1 MREIKF
7 RTWDRRGGE
16 NAMSPIS
23 WSPTELMEAAI
34 RTQKILD
41 DLFIF
46 LQYTGLKDKN
56 GKEICEGDIVR
67 VTHQDKPYSR
77 TLKTK
82 DFNCEVYF
90 NEADAAFHY
99 RRPKNYG
106 PFRVGMTIGKRCEI
120 IGNIYETP
128 NLLTNEE

>member
-7 RTWDRRGGE
+7 RAWSKDTKSMWWDVFGP
-16 NAMSPIS
+16 M
-23 WSPTELMEAAI
+23 L
-34 RTQKILD
+34 QD
-41 DLFIF
+41 DRYEVM
-46 LQYTGLKDKN
+46 QYTGLKDKN
-56 GKEICEGDIVR
+56 GKEIYEGDIVR

-99 RRPKNYG
+99 RWPKNYG

-120 IGNIYETP
+120 IGNIYENA
-128 NLLTNEE
+128 NLLTNEK